1 MELHSLL
8 FGLLI
13 ISAIALTVMVTRFIM
28 LKQIY
33 LKNEIEYKRISF
45 ENQHKTSEYSTQLLE
60 LIRNIVAQI
69 AVVKYRNFA
78 EANDMSKVT
87 ESMIKNLIK
96 DIAESTHRSLNLDNM
111 LWVDTLYTR
120 EFIENYIIDV
130 TVMMVKASVHKT
142 LEEN

>member
-1 MELHSLL
+1 MELQSLL

-33 LKNEIEYKRISF
+33 LKNEIEYKQISF
-45 ENQHKTSEYSTQLLE
+45 ENQHKTAEYSTQLLE

>member
-1 MELHSLL
+1 M
-8 FGLLI
+8 
-13 ISAIALTVMVTRFIM
+13 
-28 LKQIY
+28 
-33 LKNEIEYKRISF
+33 
-45 ENQHKTSEYSTQLLE
+45 
-60 LIRNIVAQI
+60 
-69 AVVKYRNFA
+69 VKYRNFA

>member
-1 MELHSLL
+1 MELQSLL

-33 LKNEIEYKRISF
+33 LKNEIKYKRISF
-45 ENQHKTSEYSTQLLE
+45 ENQHKTAEYSTQLLE